1 MEKFCKLILIS
12 ENNNNKFYTMHHD
25 GKSDVVNVEYGRID
39 VTSQK
44 TSFHISLWES
54 KYREKLK
61 KGYCDV
67 SELVS
72 VTTTQELKQ
81 IGNSKVAALIE
92 LLKRYRDNL
101 VRNTYSV
108 KATSIT
114 PQQIQKAQEILSD
127 IAVSSSFSEAEVNK
141 KLISLYT
148 TIPRNMNK
156 VQHHLLPSIDL
167 NRTLQSEQDNIDAVK
182 SSVSVN
188 TASTELKTDVTLL
201 DVLGITVEEC
211 TDTTELDYLLKQS
224 FGRKVEAVYCLNKA
238 SENET
243 FDNWMQKQKNKETRV
258 LIHGTRCSSV
268 LGIFQYGLK
277 IRPSGNFQ
285 FSGKVYGDSNY
296 FSMLFSKSL
305 GYCGH
310 DNDKMILVYEV
321 HTGNPY
327 TYKGWRRK
335 EKDDFDLNYQELQKR
350 GYDSLFVEA
359 GDGLLHSEIC
369 AYNEE
374 QCRIKYLIHIK

>member
-127 IAVSSSFSEAEVNK
+127 IAVSSSLSEVEVNK
-141 KLISLYT
+141 KLIALYT

-188 TASTELKTDVTLL
+188 TATNELKTDVTLL

-224 FGRKVEAVYCLNKA
+224 FGRKVEAIYCLNKA
-238 SENET
+238 SEDEK
-243 FDNWMQKQKNKETRV
+243 FEEWIEGKKNKDTRI

-268 LGIFQYGLK
+268 LSILQQGLK
-277 IRPSGNFQ
+277 IRPSGNFHY
-285 FSGKVYGDSNY
+285 SGSVYGSGLY
-296 FSMLFSKSL
+296 FSETMVKSL
-305 GYCGH
+305 GYTGH
-310 DNDKMILVYEV
+310 DGDKFLLVYEV
-321 HTGNPY
+321 HVGNPFLY
-327 TYKGWRRK
+327 HGWYKGNS
-335 EKDDFDLNYQELQKR
+335 FSLNYKELQSR
-350 GYDSLFVEA
+350 GFDSTFVEA
-359 GDGLLHSEIC
+359 GNGLLNSEIIT
-369 AYNEE
+369 YTEN
-374 QCRIKYLIHIK
+374 QNRLKYLIHIR

>member
-1 MEKFCKLILIS
+1 MERFCKLILIS
-12 ENNNNKFYTMHHD
+12 AENSNKFYTMHYD

-44 TSFHISLWES
+44 TTFHISLWES

-61 KGYCDV
+61 KGYFDV
-67 SELVS
+67 SGLVF
-72 VTTTQELKQ
+72 VTTSQELKQ

-127 IAVSSSFSEAEVNK
+127 IAVSSSLSEAEINK
-141 KLISLYT
+141 KLIALYT

-167 NRTLQSEQDNIDAVK
+167 SRTLQSEQDNIDAVK

-188 TASTELKTDVTLL
+188 NASSDLKTDTTLL
-201 DVLGITVEEC
+201 DVLGITIEEC
-211 TDTTELDYLLKQS
+211 KDTTELDYLLKQN
-224 FGRKVEAVYCLNKA
+224 FGRRVEAIYCLNKA
-238 SENET
+238 SEDVA
-243 FDNWMQKQKNKETRV
+243 FDNWMQKQKNKEKRI
-258 LIHGTRCSSV
+258 LLHGTRCSSV

-277 IRPSGNFQ
+277 IRPSGNFHY
-285 FSGKVYGDSNY
+285 SGSVYGTGLY
-296 FSMLFSKSL
+296 FSETTSKSL
-305 GYCGH
+305 NYTGH
-310 DNDKMILVYEV
+310 DADKFLLVYEV
-321 HTGNPY
+321 HVGNPFV
-327 TYKGWRRK
+327 YKGWRIR
-335 EKDDFDLNYQELQKR
+335 ENDQFDLTLENLNKR
-350 GYDSLFVEA
+350 GFDSTFVEA
-359 GDGLLHSEIC
+359 GNGLLNSEIIT
-369 AYNEE
+369 YTEN
-374 QCRIKYLIHIK
+374 QNRLKYLIHIR

>member
-1 MEKFCKLILIS
+1 MEKFCKLVFVS
-12 ENNNNKFYTMHHD
+12 QDNHNKYYSMNWD
-25 GKSDVVNVEYGRID
+25 GKSDTVNVEYGRID
-39 VTSQK
+39 LTCQK
-44 TSFHISLWES
+44 TTFHISLWES
-54 KYREKLK
+54 KYREKIK
-61 KGYCDV
+61 KGYVDLT
-67 SELVS
+67 ELVS
-72 VTTTQELKQ
+72 VTTSQELKQ

-141 KLISLYT
+141 KLIALYT

-167 NRTLQSEQDNIDAVK
+167 NRTLQQEQDNIDAVK

-188 TASTELKTDVTLL
+188 TASSDLKTDVTLL
-201 DVLGITVEEC
+201 DVLGITIEEC
-211 TDTTELDYLLKQS
+211 TDTTELNYLLKQN
-224 FGRKVEAVYCLNKA
+224 FGRKVEAIYCLNKA

-268 LGIFQYGLK
+268 LSILQQGLK
-277 IRPSGNFQ
+277 IRPVGNFQ
-285 FSGKVYGDSNY
+285 FSGKIYGDGNY
-296 FSMLFSKSL
+296 FSETMTKSL
-305 GYCGH
+305 NYTGH
-310 DNDKMILVYEV
+310 DGDKFLLVYEV
-321 HTGNPY
+321 HVGNPFLY
-327 TYKGWRRK
+327 HGWYKGNS
-335 EKDDFDLNYQELQKR
+335 FNLNYEELQRR
-350 GYDSLFVEA
+350 GFDSTFVEA
-359 GDGLLHSEIC
+359 GNGLLNSEIIT
-369 AYNEE
+369 YTEN
-374 QCRIKYLIHIK
+374 QNRLKYLIHIR